1 MFRANFC
8 PSSGAQ
14 DCATLLLSESL
25 PTTTRRHY
33 TICCKK
39 SQSCAP
45 EVGQNFARNMFSLFT
60 YQTFQW
66 LYFHEASVYTL
77 SHNCRTS
84 CRNSN
89 FRDFTKKKS
98 ICECFLSFFDFPY
111 LNYFSNTL
119 SQAWRFRWKFCLIWD
134 IFVPCLTDKRWPRAS
149 PCALPALRRTPA
161 ASCGGSIVDGCSQAN
176 DPSDNHV

>member
-89 FRDFTKKKS
+89 FRDFTKKKIFANAFS
-98 ICECFLSFFDFPY
+98 HFSTFRTWIIFLIPCHRRDVFVENSALYGTFLSPAW
-111 LNYFSNTL
+111 LINAGPERLPTL
-119 SQAWRFRWKFCLIWD
+119 SQLYVVHRPLLAE
-134 IFVPCLTDKRWPRAS
+134 V
-149 PCALPALRRTPA
+149 
-161 ASCGGSIVDGCSQAN
+161 Q
-176 DPSDNHV
+176 